1 MSGTTQTTKTTQ
13 NEEEGEE
20 EEKSTTSD
28 LDETHG
34 VYRGNT
40 GLFSSVFVFFKKSL
54 FSELLSV
61 KVDRFNKELTTADLQ
76 GGHSIED
83 LRVRY
88 PPCNPFFFLNTQ
100 KNLLGS
106 QKKKIWEL
114 YMLIHLSFDTFPK
127 NYTSKKH
134 DHKKYSVPS

>member
-20 EEKSTTSD
+20 EEKSTTSN

-40 GLFSSVFVFFKKSL
+40 GLFRSVFVFFSFL
-54 FSELLSV
+54 FSELFSV

-88 PPCNPFFFLNTQ
+88 PPCNPFFFFEYPEELVRITEK
-100 KNLLGS
+100 KNLGV
-106 QKKKIWEL
+106 
-114 YMLIHLSFDTFPK
+114 IHAYTFEF
-127 NYTSKKH
+127 
-134 DHKKYSVPS
+134 